1 MAERRRRSRRG
12 LPVTPRANSAPA
24 PETPPA
30 GEDRNDKLLRRCKAR
45 VLAGKEERRKWRS
58 DYRVDDLSEAATGVR
73 RKFEDALTDDNVI
86 WINKFDPT
94 LKVMLPSLFFNAP
107 KFKYDV
113 ISGDLSADRERQ
125 GRLISG
131 LVHRIC
137 QQDRQLER
145 AARLAIQQSTH
156 SIGVI
161 KIIYDPKMES
171 NPRAGEPIF
180 RTNDADEPLM
190 GDDGEAMLLT
200 GADGEPVT
208 EPDQIV
214 TDEVYRIEWV
224 NAENMIFPPKTV
236 DPAKWPW
243 IAEEVCVSVEDAKE
257 DLRIPKRLRDLIKP
271 NGGLRPDEDGFDD
284 EPLLMP
290 EDEEDGEFR
299 YIEYYDL
306 KNHRYYGW
314 ADDVGEEEPT
324 EFLFDLP
331 LPKGIEDHPYA
342 LLMGYTPILDPKP
355 KAWPMPLTYNWLPIE
370 IEHNERRYQLANAAR
385 RSARKVGYDQQTF
398 RDHEQAQA
406 ALSSSIDMEAFELTD
421 TTRPPIFLTDPPP
434 PTNLSS
440 DLAALEGDWIRAT
453 GQASSAFG
461 TSAGSATEARLENQ
475 AGSIRESDQRRVV
488 TMFMEDL
495 GRKLFNLVRATMTIG
510 MSVKMASMTDTDLA
524 AAFDARFGPGSSQLM
539 STSNQLKQA
548 FIERFGDERWQEVNR
563 EDITFDADVTVTPG
577 SMKSRTIEAERQ
589 QFLEFISTVLSSP
602 IGMQS
607 RELLMTFSRMY
618 EFVDERVVDELV
630 ALGEKA
636 AALEAQKAGRF
647 QGDDGGAAGQQ
658 AVAVAGRGGQ
668 SAQNGVRLQDIL
680 GVQ

>member
-12 LPVTPRANSAPA
+12 RPAQNPVTYEAPVT
-24 PETPPA
+24 EPA
-30 GEDRNDKLLRRCKAR
+30 GESTASKLLRRCKAR
-45 VLAGKEERRKWRS
+45 VEAGKEERKKWRE
-58 DYRVDDLSEAATGVR
+58 DYRVDELAEAATGVR
-73 RKFEDALTDDNVI
+73 RKFEDALTEGNTI

-94 LKVMLPSLFFNAP
+94 LKTLLPSLFYNAP

-113 ISGDLSADRERQ
+113 ISGDLSADRQRQ

-131 LVHRIC
+131 LVQRIC

-145 AARLAIQQSTH
+145 AARLAIQQATH

-161 KIIYDPKMES
+161 KIVYDPKFEP
-171 NPRAGEPIF
+171 NPRKGEVIY
-180 RTNDADEPLM
+180 RTNDADEPLV
-190 GDDGEAMLLT
+190 GEDGEAMPLLD
-200 GADGEPVT
+200 ADGQPVVEP
-208 EPDQIV
+208 EQII

-236 DPAKWPW
+236 DPGKWGW
-243 IAEEVCVSVEDAKE
+243 LAEEICVSLEDAKE
-257 DLRIPKRLRDLIKP
+257 DLRIPKRIRDTLKP

-284 EPLLMP
+284 DPITY
-290 EDEEDGEFR
+290 EDEEDQEFR

-314 ADDVGEEEPT
+314 ADDVGDEEPV
-324 EFLFDLP
+324 EFLFDEP
-331 LPKGIEDHPYA
+331 LPKGIEDHPYS
-342 LLMGYTPILDPKP
+342 LLMGFTPILDPKP

-370 IEHNERRYQLANAAR
+370 IEHNDRRYQLTNAAR
-385 RSARKVGYDQQTF
+385 HSARKVAYDQSTF

-406 ALSSSIDMEAFELTD
+406 ALASSIDMEAFEVQDIQRLPVVMAD
-421 TTRPPIFLTDPPP
+421 APPP
-434 PTNLSS
+434 MNLAQ

-453 GQASSAFG
+453 GLASSAFG

-475 AGSIRESDQRRVV
+475 AGSIRESDQRRMV

-495 GRKLFNLVRATMTIG
+495 GRKLFNLVRATMTVG
-510 MSVKMASMTDTDLA
+510 MSVKMISMTDGDMA
-524 AAFDARFGPGSSQLM
+524 KAFDARFGPGSSQMM
-539 STSNQLKQA
+539 SVSPELKQS
-548 FIERFGDERWQEVNR
+548 FIERFGDEHWQEVNR

-602 IGMQS
+602 IGLQS
-607 RELLMTFSRMY
+607 RELLLTFARMY
-618 EFVDERVVDELV
+618 EFIDERVVDELV

-658 AVAVAGRGGQ
+658 AVMAASRGTQG
-668 SAQNGVRLQDIL
+668 AQNGVRLQDIL

>member
-12 LPVTPRANSAPA
+12 RPAQTPVTYEPPVT
-24 PETPPA
+24 EPA
-30 GEDRNDKLLRRCKAR
+30 GESAASKLLRRCKAR
-45 VLAGKEERRKWRS
+45 VKAGKEERRKWRE
-58 DYRVDDLSEAATGVR
+58 DYRVDELAEAATGVR
-73 RKFEDALTDDNVI
+73 RKFEDALTENNVI

-94 LKVMLPSLFFNAP
+94 LKTLLPSLFYNAP

-113 ISGDLSADRERQ
+113 VSGDLSADRQRQ

-131 LVHRIC
+131 LIHRIC

-145 AARLAIQQSTH
+145 AARLAIQQATH

-161 KIIYDPKMES
+161 KIIYDPKLED
-171 NPRAGEPIF
+171 NPRKGETIY
-180 RTNDADEPLM
+180 RTNDADEPLV
-190 GDDGEAMLLT
+190 GEDGEAVALMD
-200 GADGEPVT
+200 ADGQPVV

-214 TDEVYRIEWV
+214 TDEAYRIEWV

-243 IAEEVCVSVEDAKE
+243 LAEEVCVSVEDAKE
-257 DLRIPKRLRDLIKP
+257 DARIPKRIRDMIKP

-284 EPLLMP
+284 DPITY

-306 KNHRYYGW
+306 KKRRYYAW
-314 ADDVGEEEPT
+314 ADDVGEEEPAT
-324 EFLFDLP
+324 FLFDEP

-342 LLMGYTPILDPKP
+342 LLMGFTPILDPKP

-370 IEHNERRYQLANAAR
+370 IEHNDRRYQLTNAAR
-385 RSARKVGYDQQTF
+385 HSARKVAYDQSTF
-398 RDHEQAQA
+398 RDHEQAQV
-406 ALSSSIDMEAFELTD
+406 ALASSIDMEAFEVRDINRLPVVMTD
-421 TTRPPIFLTDPPP
+421 APPP
-434 PTNLSS
+434 LNLAA

-453 GQASSAFG
+453 GLASSAFG
-461 TSAGSATEARLENQ
+461 TSSGSATEARLENQ
-475 AGSIRESDQRRVV
+475 AGSIRESDQRRMV

-495 GRKLFNLVRATMTIG
+495 GRKLFKLVRATMTVGI
-510 MSVKMASMTDTDLA
+510 SVKMMSMTDSDLA

-539 STSNQLKQA
+539 SVSPELKQS
-548 FIERFGDERWQEVNR
+548 FIERFGEEHWQKVDR

-589 QFLEFISTVLSSP
+589 QFLEFLGTVLSSP
-602 IGMQS
+602 IGLQS
-607 RELLMTFSRMY
+607 RELLLTFSRMY
-618 EFVDERVVDELV
+618 EFIDERVVDELV
-630 ALGEKA
+630 ALGEKS

-647 QGDDGGAAGQQ
+647 QGQDGGAAGQQ
-658 AVAVAGRGGQ
+658 AVQAASRGTQGP
-668 SAQNGVRLQDIL
+668 QNGVRLQDIL